1 MMYNNRWMML
11 PLLSCS
17 LWAAAAC
24 TDGGRTVPSGGGE
37 ETLPGGDGWR
47 QVVLRVG
54 AEETA
59 FALTLADTEA
69 ARAFAARLP
78 LTLEMTELNGNE
90 KYARLDEPLPTASAV
105 PDRIRTGDLML
116 WGDDTVVLFY
126 DTFATSYSYTR
137 LGAVEEADT
146 LARALG
152 RGGVRVTFEPA
163 GE

>member
-1 MMYNNRWMML
+1 MYNNRWMML

-163 GE
+163 RE